1 MKSLASRAPASACL
15 PSAAPGLPA
24 DPARPADGRAA
35 VPMDDDAALSTGLAA
50 LAHPVRLAILR
61 HLARHDA
68 CCCGEIVR
76 RIDLAQSTV
85 SQHLK
90 VLVSAGLVHY
100 EPQARRSRYTVN
112 RPALDRLAGRVGA
125 LLGDCCAARRKD

>member
-1 MKSLASRAPASACL
+1 MKPPASCTTA
-15 PSAAPGLPA
+15 SAAASDLAVLP
-24 DPARPADGRAA
+24 R
-35 VPMDDDAALSTGLAA
+35 DDASLSAGLAA

-61 HLARHDA
+61 HLASHDA
-68 CCCGEIVR
+68 CCCREVVE

-100 EPQARRSRYTVN
+100 EPQARRSRYTVD
-112 RPALDRLAGRVGA
+112 RAALDRLARRMGA
-125 LLGDCCAARRKD
+125 LLDDCCIARPKD

>member
-1 MKSLASRAPASACL
+1 LSDASVRRSDAEI
-15 PSAAPGLPA
+15 LPA
-24 DPARPADGRAA
+24 D
-35 VPMDDDAALSTGLAA
+35 DAGLSAGLAA

-68 CCCGEIVR
+68 CCCREVVE

-100 EPQARRSRYTVN
+100 EPQARRSRYTVD
-112 RPALDRLAGRVGA
+112 RPALDRLARRMGA
-125 LLGDCCAARRKD
+125 LLDDCCVARPKD